1 MLLKLKRQQNNY
13 KKNTTTN
20 NRNYYEWIDKKILAN
35 SFEDY
40 RKIIVNLI
48 LAPYL
53 IVIKKLSFEDAFKI
67 INEWLQKCDL
77 LRRLDFNVRSVV
89 NTALVTAQKK
99 QIPPMTLYTLKNN
112 YKNLYFLIEHKKGK
126 EGGEG

>member
-1 MLLKLKRQQNNY
+1 M
-13 KKNTTTN
+13 
-20 NRNYYEWIDKKILAN
+20 N
-35 SFEDY
+35 SFSDY

-48 LAPYL
+48 LAPYF

-77 LRRLDFNVRSVV
+77 LRRLDLNVRSVV

-99 QIPPMTLYTLKNN
+99 QISPMTLHTVKNN

-126 EGGEG
+126 IEREG